1 MLKVTMFGN
10 LRHRRADA
18 RPFMAER
25 MAAATSQQSRPSATT
40 ESERDRRSRLLI
52 LGFIAASL
60 AFLCISGVVCYT
72 GIKII
77 AFVLKGVTR

>member
-1 MLKVTMFGN
+1 
-10 LRHRRADA
+10 
-18 RPFMAER
+18 MAER
-25 MAAATSQQSRPSATT
+25 MAAAASQQSRPSSATT